1 MLPDTDII
9 MEKSVIARHLLTD
22 LHNPFNR
29 EPLTMEKLNK
39 FNKKSR
45 IRDLLKIFMEKKD
58 EWKRA
63 NS

>member
-29 EPLTMEKLNK
+29 EPLTMEKLDK

-45 IRDLLKIFMEKKD
+45 IKDLLKIFMEKKD
-58 EWKRA
+58 EWKRV